1 MNFFVLPMNLRERWW
16 GANTLAEREAVEE
29 EFRETKSLEVP
40 EPYRRDYKT
49 MLNVMADFLWDSLT
63 DGLRGDKGKEIGEAM
78 RAYLEASD
86 ATDALKKE
94 FEAHNEAW
102 GIACVPNTDTKRVA
116 EYWEGYGRLQ
126 GDIHYAEI
134 HEYALYDEL
143 LLLIDELKFCNS
155 IK

>member
-1 MNFFVLPMNLRERWW
+1 MNLFVLPMNLRERWW
-16 GANTLAEREAVEE
+16 GANTLEEREAVEE
-29 EFRETKSLEVP
+29 EFRETKSMEVP

-49 MLNVMADFLWDSLT
+49 MLDGMEDFLWDSLK
-63 DGLRGDKGKEIGEAM
+63 DGLCGDQHEQVGEAM

-86 ATDALKKE
+86 ATDALQKE

-102 GIACVPNTDTKRVA
+102 NTSCTPNTDTKRVG

-134 HEYALYDEL
+134 HEHVLYDEL
-143 LLLIDELKFCNS
+143 LKLINE
-155 IK
+155 

>member
-40 EPYRRDYKT
+40 EPYRLDYKT
-49 MLNVMADFLWDSLT
+49 MLDVMGDFLWDSLK
-63 DGLRGDKGKEIGEAM
+63 DGLCGDKGAQVGEAM

-86 ATDALKKE
+86 ATDKLQNE
-94 FEAHNEAW
+94 FDAHNEAW
-102 GIACVPNTDTKRVA
+102 NTSCTPNTDTKRVA

-134 HEYALYDEL
+134 HEHVLYDEL
-143 LLLIDELKFCNS
+143 LLLIQE
-155 IK
+155 